1 MRARWNTRQTYRRHT
16 GEKTPSFLRLL
27 PVGFTEKRTDRVE
40 IGHKQT
46 VGQLKTTPPSLG
58 AATKTSQKIKK
69 RWTEMREEKDTD
81 FRSSDSAAQK
91 NGSVGKRVSREP
103 WLFNG
108 AQPNDVQHF
117 LDRLERLWQ
126 KDVGWAWHYVNRGW
140 ARKNSA
146 KSRGIRNN
154 SALLNKTTTANI

>member
-1 MRARWNTRQTYRRHT
+1 MRRFFADVNKLGKELAHARALEHTTDIQTTHR
-16 GEKTPSFLRLL
+16 EKTPSFLRLL

-81 FRSSDSAAQK
+81 IRSSDSAAQK

-126 KDVGWAWHYVNRGW
+126 KDVG
-140 ARKNSA
+140 
-146 KSRGIRNN
+146 
-154 SALLNKTTTANI
+154 